1 MAELAFATL
10 KKLYVTCSTYLYTK
24 TRKKLGILRAILI
37 KADPASHSEGVA
49 LSPHQTKEPETPSDY
64 PQKPPK
70 KGGREKFIKIHLCL
84 SKG

>member
-10 KKLYVTCSTYLYTK
+10 KKLYVTYSTYLYTK

-37 KADPASHSEGVA
+37 KANPASHSEGVA
-49 LSPHQTKEPETPSDY
+49 LSPHQTKKPETPSDY

-70 KGGREKFIKIHLCL
+70 KAGDEKFIKVHLCL
-84 SKG
+84 SRG

>member
-1 MAELAFATL
+1 MAKLAFTTL
-10 KKLYVTCSTYLYTK
+10 KKLYVTYSTYLYTK

-37 KADPASHSEGVA
+37 KANPASHSEGVA
-49 LSPHQTKEPETPSDY
+49 LSPHQTKEPETPTDY

-70 KGGREKFIKIHLCL
+70 KAGGEKFIKVHLCL

>member
-24 TRKKLGILRAILI
+24 ARKKLGILCAILI

-49 LSPHQTKEPETPSDY
+49 LSPHQAKEPEPPSDY
-64 PQKPPK
+64 P
-70 KGGREKFIKIHLCL
+70 
-84 SKG
+84 

>member
-1 MAELAFATL
+1 MAELVFATL

-24 TRKKLGILRAILI
+24 ARKKLGILRAILI

-70 KGGREKFIKIHLCL
+70 KAGGEKFIKVHLCL
-84 SKG
+84 SRG